1 MEQARLKIGLVGV
14 GHLGK
19 IHLNCIKQIPEL
31 ELAGIFDI
39 QNDEKEKVA
48 FESGVHAFASYE
60 ELLASCD
67 AVDIVSSTTS
77 HFILAD
83 AAIKNNKHCF
93 IEKPVTSTL
102 EEALQLKKLLK
113 VHPVNVQ
120 IGHVERFNPSFAAIR
135 PYIKQPRFIEA
146 HRLSTFNPRGRD
158 VSVIHDIMI
167 HDLDLICLLANS
179 PLKDIKANGV
189 SLVSPLPDICNA
201 RLEFENGLV
210 CNVTASRISMKQM
223 RKLRIFQ
230 EDAYISIDM
239 LEKEAQVIRLLD
251 DYQEN
256 TIEIETHRGNKYVSL
271 VNPEIIPVNAILE
284 ELKSFCKSIVNKELP
299 EVNLDEGIQVLTLVQ
314 AITKQIEEN
323 Q

>member
-1 MEQARLKIGLVGV
+1 MEGKKVNIGLVGV

-19 IHLNCIKQIPEL
+19 IHLKCIQEIPEL
-31 ELAGIFDI
+31 ILTGIYDKQIELA
-39 QNDEKEKVA
+39 EKVA
-48 FESGVHAFASYE
+48 YEFNVPLFHSYE
-60 ELLASCD
+60 DLLKSCE
-67 AVDIVSSTTS
+67 AVDIVTSTTS
-77 HFILAD
+77 HFELAKE
-83 AAIKNNKHCF
+83 AIIKNKHCF

-102 EEALQLKKLLK
+102 DEAIQLKELLK
-113 VHPVNVQ
+113 EHNVCVQ

-135 PYIKQPRFIEA
+135 SYIKNPKFIEA
-146 HRLSTFNPRGRD
+146 HRLSCFNPRGRD

-167 HDLDLICLLANS
+167 HDLDLICLLAKS
-179 PLKDIKANGV
+179 PLKDVKANGV

-251 DYQEN
+251 EFQEN
-256 TIEIETHRGNKYVSL
+256 TIELETHRGMKYISL
-271 VNPEIIPVNAILE
+271 VNPEITPVNAISE
-284 ELKSFCKSIVNKELP
+284 ELKSFCKSIVNEEVP

-314 AITKQIEEN
+314 AITKQIEES

>member
-1 MEQARLKIGLVGV
+1 MEQSKLKIGLVGV

-19 IHLNCIKQIPEL
+19 IHLKCIQQLPEF
-31 ELAGIFDI
+31 ELVGIYDI
-39 QNDEKEKVA
+39 QSKEKEKVA
-48 FESGVHAFASYE
+48 YEHGVRAFSNYD
-60 ELLASCD
+60 ELLQLCD
-67 AVDIVSSTTS
+67 AVDIVSSTSS
-77 HFILAD
+77 HFELAEQ
-83 AAIKNNKHCF
+83 AIRREKHCF
-93 IEKPVTSTL
+93 IEKPVTATL
-102 EEALQLKKLLK
+102 EEAVALRELVKL
-113 VHPVNVQ
+113 HPVNVQ

-135 PYIKQPRFIEA
+135 PYIKQPKFIEA
-146 HRLSTFNPRGRD
+146 HRLSSFNPRGRD

-179 PLKDIKANGV
+179 PLKEVKANGV

-201 RLEFENGLV
+201 RLEFESGLV

-251 DYQEN
+251 DNQEN
-256 TIEIETHRGNKYVSL
+256 TIEIETHKGNKYISL
-271 VNPEIIPVNAILE
+271 VNPEIKPVNAILE
-284 ELKSFCKSIVNKELP
+284 ELKSFCKSIVNEEVP
-299 EVNLDEGIQVLTLVQ
+299 EVNLDEGIQVLGLVQ

>member
-1 MEQARLKIGLVGV
+1 MESDKLKIGLVGV

-19 IHLNCIKQIPEL
+19 IHLKCIQQIPEL
-31 ELAGIFDI
+31 LLTGIYDI
-39 QNDEKEKVA
+39 SQTERDKVA
-48 FESGVHAFASYE
+48 YETGVKAFNSYE
-60 ELLASCD
+60 ELLEVSD
-67 AVDIVSSTTS
+67 AVDIVSSTSS
-77 HFILAD
+77 HYALAEQ
-83 AAIKNNKHCF
+83 AIRHSKHCF
-93 IEKPVTSTL
+93 IEKPVCASL
-102 EEALQLKKLLK
+102 EEAIQLRELNKQY
-113 VHPVNVQ
+113 PVNIQ
-120 IGHVERFNPSFAAIR
+120 IGHVERFNPSFAAIKS
-135 PYIKQPRFIEA
+135 YIKQPKFIEA

-179 PLKDIKANGV
+179 PLKEVKANGV

-201 RLEFENGLV
+201 RLEFMNGLV

-251 DYQEN
+251 AYEED
-256 TIEIETHRGNKYVSL
+256 TIELETHKGQKYISL
-271 VNPEIIPVNAILE
+271 INPEIHPVNAILE
-284 ELKSFCKSIVNKELP
+284 ELKSFWKSVVKEEVP
-299 EVNLDEGIQVLTLVQ
+299 EVNLDEGIQVLSLVQ

>member
-1 MEQARLKIGLVGV
+1 
-14 GHLGK
+14 
-19 IHLNCIKQIPEL
+19 
-31 ELAGIFDI
+31 
-39 QNDEKEKVA
+39 
-48 FESGVHAFASYE
+48 
-60 ELLASCD
+60 
-67 AVDIVSSTTS
+67 
-77 HFILAD
+77 
-83 AAIKNNKHCF
+83 
-93 IEKPVTSTL
+93 
-102 EEALQLKKLLK
+102 
-113 VHPVNVQ
+113 
-120 IGHVERFNPSFAAIR
+120 
-135 PYIKQPRFIEA
+135 
-146 HRLSTFNPRGRD
+146 
-158 VSVIHDIMI
+158 
-167 HDLDLICLLANS
+167 
-179 PLKDIKANGV
+179 
-189 SLVSPLPDICNA
+189 
-201 RLEFENGLV
+201 
-210 CNVTASRISMKQM
+210 MKQM